1 MHPLYAV
8 VLIAW
13 FLVALGLAGFFAVRE
28 RQRLAAIGEFLRG
41 GSDFRSAWGSALG
54 VRATLRW
61 SRGRR
66 GDRRRNDRRRWTEI
80 TAELPD
86 KLPFVMALRPQGWLD
101 RQRADR
107 GSLVDVEV
115 GDGAFDAA
123 YVIEAAPAEV
133 VRALLTPARRAALAG
148 YGKIRII
155 TEQGPLRLL
164 RLRIPAVL
172 DDLPAARPALEL
184 AVELA
189 TGVREAYA
197 AVEAAADVQLV
208 GAPFREHRESSGE
221 QEAALRRVDEVRQLE
236 AKRAVGVAPMVL
248 LSVALWLVALVGL
261 IRLSQ
266 LW

>member
-1 MHPLYAV
+1 MHAV

-13 FLVALGLAGFFAVRE
+13 FLIGIGLAVFFAVRE

-61 SRGRR
+61 RRGRGRR
-66 GDRRRNDRRRWTEI
+66 DDRQQWTEI
-80 TAELPD
+80 TAELPA

-101 RQRADR
+101 RRRADR
-107 GSLVDVEV
+107 GSLVDVEL

-155 TEQGPLRLL
+155 TEQGPPRLL
-164 RLRIPAVL
+164 RLCIPAVL
-172 DDLPAARPALEL
+172 DDLHAARPALEL

-208 GAPFREHRESSGE
+208 GAPFREHLSSVGE

-236 AKRAVGVAPMVL
+236 AKRVVGVAPMVL
-248 LSVALWLVALVGL
+248 LSVALWFVAMAGLV
-261 IRLSQ
+261 RLSQ